1 MRRRICGLAAVIVLL
16 TAFSPATGAH
26 AATRRPVDVGIQHVE
41 ANKAANLK
49 LDRREARQET
59 REAATATATSA
70 PVTAQSAV
78 GEEKTWLAADFVEGS
93 LYFKDYTL
101 RAIGNNIEV
110 WVASDE
116 DDVSS
121 DTNFP
126 DGDCRNDER
135 VTVTDEQVAYLVDQ
149 FDNNILPKES
159 ETFSVAPD
167 RDGTNAV
174 LPGLVGLPDD
184 YYTGDGDDTVVLVDN
199 VRDEN
204 FYDTNNSQGFS

>member
-1 MRRRICGLAAVIVLL
+1 MTAASV
-16 TAFSPATGAH
+16 
-26 AATRRPVDVGIQHVE
+26 VG
-41 ANKAANLK
+41 
-49 LDRREARQET
+49 D
-59 REAATATATSA
+59 
-70 PVTAQSAV
+70 
-78 GEEKTWLAADFVEGS
+78 EKFWLAVDFQEGF
-93 LYFKDYTL
+93 LYLKAYTL
-101 RAIGNNIEV
+101 RAIGDNIEV

-116 DDVSS
+116 DEVST

-126 DGDCRNDER
+126 DGDCRNGER
-135 VTVTDEQVAYLVDQ
+135 TTITDAQVAYLVDQ

-167 RDGTNAV
+167 RDGSDAV

-204 FYDTNNSQGFS
+204 FYDTNNQNGFSYVAGFSRRHGSSSIATR